1 VNGLLTDLYELTMSA
16 GYFAA
21 GKWDEQAT
29 FELFIRRLPRHR
41 NYVVAAGLAQAVE
54 SLLTLDFD
62 TPSIDYLRKLP
73 QFQSSAPKFFESLR
87 CLRFAGDVDAVP
99 EGTVLFAGEPMLR
112 VRAALPQGQIPETAL
127 LATLTFQSL
136 IATKAARVVRA
147 AQGRAVVE
155 FGTRRAHTADAGLL
169 GARAAYIGGC
179 IGTSNTL
186 AGYRF
191 GIPVM
196 GTAAHSWILSFDS
209 EREAFSRLQELLGPS
224 TIQLLDTYDSVE
236 GARIAASLGE
246 PLWGVRLDSGDFA
259 LLSRQ
264 VRRILDE
271 AGLADAKI
279 MASGD
284 LDEYKIA
291 ALVETGAP
299 IDAFGV
305 GTELATS
312 ADAPA
317 MGAVYKLVEVG
328 GRAVAKRSAEKS
340 TLPGAKQIFRF
351 PDHDVVGLET
361 ESCPAGAEPL
371 LQPLVRNGKLL
382 ASLPDLQQSR
392 QRAAESIAK
401 LDARY
406 HALEQIEHYPVNLSE
421 ELERLRTQL
430 EFPTDEA

>member
-1 VNGLLTDLYELTMSA
+1 
-16 GYFAA
+16 
-21 GKWDEQAT
+21 
-29 FELFIRRLPRHR
+29 
-41 NYVVAAGLAQAVE
+41 
-54 SLLTLDFD
+54 
-62 TPSIDYLRKLP
+62 
-73 QFQSSAPKFFESLR
+73 
-87 CLRFAGDVDAVP
+87 
-99 EGTVLFAGEPMLR
+99 
-112 VRAALPQGQIPETAL
+112 
-127 LATLTFQSL
+127 
-136 IATKAARVVRA
+136 
-147 AQGRAVVE
+147 
-155 FGTRRAHTADAGLL
+155 
-169 GARAAYIGGC
+169 
-179 IGTSNTL
+179 
-186 AGYRF
+186 
-191 GIPVM
+191 
-196 GTAAHSWILSFDS
+196 
-209 EREAFSRLQELLGPS
+209 
-224 TIQLLDTYDSVE
+224 VE

-246 PLWGVRLDSGDFA
+246 PLWGVRLDSGDFTS
-259 LLSRQ
+259 LSRQ

-271 AGLADAKI
+271 AGLVNAKI

-291 ALVETGAP
+291 ALVEAGAP

-401 LDARY
+401 LEARY
-406 HALEQIEHYPVNLSE
+406 HALEQIEHYPVKLSK
-421 ELERLRTQL
+421 ELERLRIQL
-430 EFPTDEA
+430 EIPA